1 MKDIL
6 EIFLI
11 LISAYLIGSIP
22 TSVWVGKIFFDLDVR
37 DFGSGNA
44 SATNVMRVLGPGVGV
59 PVLIIDILK
68 GFLAVRV
75 LNLFPYYI
83 PGTDK
88 YMNMQ
93 IALGVAAVVGHI
105 YPVYAGFRGGK
116 GVATIFGV
124 LLALSPLSTLC
135 AGGVFLI
142 VLFISKY
149 VSISSIAAGLSFPL
163 WIVAVF
169 QTTFQ
174 SLGIFSAIVA
184 FLIILTHR
192 KNIYRL
198 LSGTENKASFLFKG
212 RKHH

>member
-1 MKDIL
+1 MKNII
-6 EIFLI
+6 EIFLV
-11 LISAYLIGSIP
+11 LIFAYLIGSIP
-22 TSVWVGKIFFDLDVR
+22 TSVWVGKIFFNLDVR

-44 SATNVMRVLGPGVGV
+44 GATNVMRVLGPAVGV
-59 PVLIIDILK
+59 PVLLIDILK

-75 LNLFPYYI
+75 LNIFPDFV
-83 PGTDK
+83 PGGAK
-88 YMNMQ
+88 FVNMQ

-124 LLALSPLSTLC
+124 LLALSPLATFC

-169 QTTFQ
+169 QTTFL
-174 SLGIFSAIVA
+174 SLGIFSGAVA

-192 KNIYRL
+192 KNILRL
-198 LSGTENKASFLFKG
+198 ISGTENKASFLFKEK
-212 RKHH
+212 RPH

>member
-1 MKDIL
+1 MKNIL

-11 LISAYLIGSIP
+11 LMSAYLIGSIP
-22 TSVWVGKIFFDLDVR
+22 TSVWVGKIFFNLDIR

-44 SATNVMRVLGPGVGV
+44 GATNVMRVLGPGVGV
-59 PVLIIDILK
+59 PVLLIDILK
-68 GFLAVRV
+68 GFFAVRI
-75 LNLFPYYI
+75 LNLFPDFVL
-83 PGTDK
+83 GTDK
-88 YMNMQ
+88 FMNMQ

-124 LLALSPLSTLC
+124 LLALSPLATLC

-169 QTTFQ
+169 QTSFQ
-174 SLGIFSAIVA
+174 SLGIFSGIVA

-198 LSGTENKASFLFKG
+198 ISGTENKASFLFKAK
-212 RKHH
+212 KHH